1 MCSSS
6 DNYDDDSYYPMDL
19 GPLRGIQLKPLG
31 LELENSDSSSFQ
43 SDTNLGVDSSVRAV
57 CLEAGALDGRVHH
70 ASDHVVPAVGFA
82 HSTPV
87 MGPFSQVRSP
97 VVSPIHSLVGGYC
110 VELGGFKFTF
120 GQF

>member
-43 SDTNLGVDSSVRAV
+43 SDTNLGVDSSV
-57 CLEAGALDGRVHH
+57 
-70 ASDHVVPAVGFA
+70 
-82 HSTPV
+82 
-87 MGPFSQVRSP
+87 
-97 VVSPIHSLVGGYC
+97 
-110 VELGGFKFTF
+110 
-120 GQF
+120 